1 MAWMTGRR
9 KWKGAWYGLLLLT
22 CLWGEGATAQGAS
35 PSNDLTVRPVKQRI
49 SDEVI
54 EADKQVFRQIR
65 SKLESARAGASAAH
79 ACTLTKAEAWLDVAE
94 EEYDENEEGAIV
106 DVTLREAQR
115 LLRSI
120 DSSDAI
126 GAATPLLLAP
136 PTARPDLWVQ
146 LDRLRERGAA
156 CACASLA
163 KLEVQLSWADHEL
176 LEGTSHARPY
186 IETAERL
193 AETTM
198 RDVDEMCPQ
207 TASLPSPLPPVEE
220 PTPAAVP
227 PDPEPPALQAV
238 DGPAPEQT
246 PPSSEP
252 PAPVAVV
259 EQRGEPEP
267 LAEPELLPESPADVI
282 SLATLPWSVH
292 FSTNRATI
300 SSSTAKVLNQMSDV
314 LRRHPIAQIRLEG
327 HADQRGDA
335 SYNKTLSERR
345 TQAVKAFLVKAGIPA
360 DNISATAF
368 GKSQPLSRSR
378 QNRELAR
385 NRRVVIVVTNIEEVR
400 SEEQYADL
408 QPDQRR
414 RKRSVS
420 EVKPSGPSRSLKTG
434 KKNRAQ
440 VQR

>member
-1 MAWMTGRR
+1 
-9 KWKGAWYGLLLLT
+9 
-22 CLWGEGATAQGAS
+22 
-35 PSNDLTVRPVKQRI
+35 LTVRPVKQRI

-65 SKLESARAGASAAH
+65 SRLESAKAGASAAH
-79 ACTLTKAEAWLDVAE
+79 ACTLTKAEEWLDVAE
-94 EEYDENEEGAIV
+94 EEYDENEEGAIL
-106 DVTLREAQR
+106 DLTLRESQH
-115 LLRSI
+115 LLRSSDHSEEATPATNLLH
-120 DSSDAI
+120 DSSKQV
-126 GAATPLLLAP
+126 
-136 PTARPDLWVQ
+136 RPDLWQQ
-146 LDRLRERGAA
+146 LHQLKERGPA
-156 CACASLA
+156 CACSALA
-163 KLEVQLSWADHEL
+163 RLEVQLVWVDHEA
-176 LEGTSHARPY
+176 LEGASHARPY

-193 AETTM
+193 AEAAR
-198 RDVDEMCPQ
+198 RDADETCPL
-207 TASLPSPLPPVEE
+207 AVSLPGPVLVESPAPLPTPEE
-220 PTPAAVP
+220 PVPAVHS
-227 PDPEPPALQAV
+227 PDPEPPIPRTTAA
-238 DGPAPEQT
+238 PAPEET
-246 PPSSEP
+246 PPVPEP
-252 PAPVAVV
+252 PAPIAMV
-259 EQRGEPEP
+259 EHRQQPEP
-267 LAEPELLPESPADVI
+267 LAEPELLPEPPADVI

-360 DNISATAF
+360 DHISTTAF

-414 RKRSVS
+414 RKRSAS
-420 EVKPSGPSRSLKTG
+420 EVQPSGPSRSLKTG